1 MRIKTETINE
11 IEINKSRF
19 ICYLSRVNNET
30 EAKTYIKKIKK
41 LHPKANHHCQAFII
55 DQDLQR
61 SNDDHEPSGTA
72 GLPMLQVLRQNKME
86 YICAVVVRYF
96 GGILLGSGGLIRAY
110 SKSVSATLEKA
121 IIYKTIIYQRYKL
134 TIDYSLTNTIEF
146 LLKDTIIE
154 EKEYLDMV
162 NYQFCTIDKALYAK
176 INEITCGKYQP
187 ILIGDV
193 EIEKII
199 NN

>member
-1 MRIKTETINE
+1 MRIKAETIHE
-11 IEINKSRF
+11 ISINKSRF
-19 ICYLSRVNNET
+19 ICYLERVNNEV

-41 LHPKANHHCQAFII
+41 LHPKANHYCYAFII

-72 GLPMLQVLRQNKME
+72 GLPMLQVLRQNKMDN
-86 YICAVVVRYF
+86 ICAVVVRYF

-110 SKSVSATLEKA
+110 SKSVSTTLDIAVLYE
-121 IIYKTIIYQRYKL
+121 TITYQRYTL
-134 TIDYSLTNTIEF
+134 NIDYSLTNTIEF

-154 EKEYLDMV
+154 QKDYQDIV
-162 NYQFCTIDKALYAK
+162 SYQFCTTDEALIFK
-176 INEITCGKYQP
+176 INELTGGKYQP
-187 ILIGDV
+187 VLIGNV

>member
-1 MRIKTETINE
+1 MRIKTETIHE

-19 ICYLSRVNNET
+19 ICYLERVNNED
-30 EAKTYIKKIKK
+30 EAKAYIKKIKK
-41 LHPKANHHCQAFII
+41 LHPKANHHCHAFII

-72 GLPMLQVLRQNKME
+72 GLPMLQVLRQNKMD

-110 SKSVSATLEKA
+110 SKSVSTTLDNA
-121 IIYKTIIYQRYKL
+121 ILYETITYQRYKL
-134 TIDYSLTNTIEF
+134 NIDYSFTNTVEF
-146 LLKDTIIE
+146 LLKETILEHKDYQDI
-154 EKEYLDMV
+154 V
-162 NYQFCTIDKALYAK
+162 SYQFSTTDESLTIK
-176 INEITCGKYQP
+176 INELTGGKYQP